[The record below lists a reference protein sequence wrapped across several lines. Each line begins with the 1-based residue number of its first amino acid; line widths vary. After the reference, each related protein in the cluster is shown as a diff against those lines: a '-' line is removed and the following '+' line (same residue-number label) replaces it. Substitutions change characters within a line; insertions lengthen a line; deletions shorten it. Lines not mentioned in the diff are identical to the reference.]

1 MLLSISTVAM
11 LAACSGEKRETAPE
25 KETSRDT
32 AAMEMPADTA
42 DATAATPPRAADK
55 LFDDF
60 IYAFM
65 KNDRFQRDRIKF
77 PLANYVDGRNRPIAE
92 KQWKHDYMYSR
103 DDIYTMIFDD
113 EAALDAEKD
122 TAVHD
127 VTVEW
132 VYLDKDRVKQ
142 YHFKKNNGMWQLVSL
157 NSHALEKNG
166 NSEFYLFYRRF
177 VTDSTFQHDHISN
190 PFAFSTYDS
199 DNFENIE
206 GVLDVDQWIDF
217 RPELPQHVITNINYG
232 QAYRPTA
239 ERILVLNSLSGGMNC
254 TLKFSKHHGEW
265 MLTRLEN

>member
-1 MLLSISTVAM
+1 MSISTVAM

-25 KETSRDT
+25 KEASRDT

-42 DATAATPPRAADK
+42 DDVAVLPPRAADK

-122 TAVHD
+122 TAVQLPRFG
-127 VTVEW
+127 EER
-132 VYLDKDRVKQ
+132 KQRVLSLLPPLRHRLHLSARPHQQSLCFQ
-142 YHFKKNNGMWQLVSL
+142 YV
-157 NSHALEKNG
+157 
-166 NSEFYLFYRRF
+166 
-177 VTDSTFQHDHISN
+177 
-190 PFAFSTYDS
+190 
-199 DNFENIE
+199 
-206 GVLDVDQWIDF
+206 
-217 RPELPQHVITNINYG
+217 
-232 QAYRPTA
+232 
-239 ERILVLNSLSGGMNC
+239 
-254 TLKFSKHHGEW
+254 
-265 MLTRLEN
+265 RL